1 MTTERQARK
10 LLSRL
15 AFSNMHDLH
24 LSGKIKGC
32 LLVPAQTH
40 HLECVCVGGGGGR
53 VCVKFQIV
61 HRTLITKL
69 PFKAIKLT
77 YKGIMLTSA
86 RRQFHF

>member
-1 MTTERQARK
+1 
-10 LLSRL
+10 
-15 AFSNMHDLH
+15 MHDLH

-32 LLVPAQTH
+32 LFVPAQTH
-40 HLECVCVGGGGGR
+40 HLKCVCVGGGGGGGM

-61 HRTLITKL
+61 YRTLITKL
-69 PFKAIKLT
+69 PLKAIKLT